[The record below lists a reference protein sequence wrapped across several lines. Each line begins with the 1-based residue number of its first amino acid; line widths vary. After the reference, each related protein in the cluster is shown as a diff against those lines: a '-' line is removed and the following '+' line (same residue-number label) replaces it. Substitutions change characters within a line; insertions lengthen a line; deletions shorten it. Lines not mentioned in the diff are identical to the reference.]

1 MNRIFLLGDSTCADK
16 SEDKRPETGW
26 GMVLQQLVKKQW
38 QVVNLA
44 ENGRSTKSFLEEGL
58 FDRCLGQLSEGDWV
72 FIQFGHNDSKDDE
85 QRHTDPWTT
94 YQGNLILMTD
104 TVLEREAHPVLLTP
118 ICRRRFD
125 ELGNLVQTHGDYPKA
140 MISLAKSRNYPVLDM
155 TEKTYQL
162 LAYLGPKE
170 SKKLFL
176 HLEKQDHPNYPDGAA
191 DDTHLNEWGANVV
204 ANLTLAQ
211 LRDLYSQVPFL

>member
-16 SEDKRPETGW
+16 SEDKHPETGW

-104 TVLEREAHPVLLTP
+104 TVLEEKHTRCCLLRSAGGGLTSRATLFRP
-118 ICRRRFD
+118 METIRR
-125 ELGNLVQTHGDYPKA
+125 Q
-140 MISLAKSRNYPVLDM
+140 
-155 TEKTYQL
+155 
-162 LAYLGPKE
+162 
-170 SKKLFL
+170 
-176 HLEKQDHPNYPDGAA
+176 
-191 DDTHLNEWGANVV
+191 
-204 ANLTLAQ
+204 
-211 LRDLYSQVPFL
+211 

>member
-1 MNRIFLLGDSTCADK
+1 
-16 SEDKRPETGW
+16 
-26 GMVLQQLVKKQW
+26 
-38 QVVNLA
+38 
-44 ENGRSTKSFLEEGL
+44 
-58 FDRCLGQLSEGDWV
+58 
-72 FIQFGHNDSKDDE
+72 
-85 QRHTDPWTT
+85 
-94 YQGNLILMTD
+94 
-104 TVLEREAHPVLLTP
+104 
-118 ICRRRFD
+118 
-125 ELGNLVQTHGDYPKA
+125 

-211 LRDLYSQVPFL
+211 LRGLYPQIPFL

>member
-16 SEDKRPETGW
+16 SEDKHPETGW

-125 ELGNLVQTHGDYPKA
+125 EQGNLVQTHGDYPKA

-155 TEKTYQL
+155 TKKTYQL

-176 HLEKQDHPNYPDGAA
+176 HLEKQEHPNYPDGAA

-211 LRDLYSQVPFL
+211 LRGLYPQIPFL

>member
-1 MNRIFLLGDSTCADK
+1 
-16 SEDKRPETGW
+16 
-26 GMVLQQLVKKQW
+26 LVKKQW

-125 ELGNLVQTHGDYPKA
+125 EQGNLVQTHGDYPKA

>member
-1 MNRIFLLGDSTCADK
+1 
-16 SEDKRPETGW
+16 
-26 GMVLQQLVKKQW
+26 LVKKPW

-125 ELGNLVQTHGDYPKA
+125 EQGNLVQTHGDYPKA

-176 HLEKQDHPNYPDGAA
+176 HLEKQEHPNYPDGAA

-211 LRDLYSQVPFL
+211 LRGLYPQIPFL